1 MFEKESYK
9 YANEV
14 YGVEGSWCTNI
25 QEQACAIGFRAGA
38 GIVYNEA
45 KEIIKELLDALKDE
59 HSDYTFA
66 LKNTHSAL
74 QQAEQFL
81 KKEN

>member
-1 MFEKESYK
+1 MFEKKAEE
-9 YANEV
+9 YAEKV
-14 YGVEGSWCTNI
+14 YGLEGSLCTNI

-45 KEIIKELLDALKDE
+45 KEIIKELLDTLKNE
-59 HSDYTFA
+59 NSDYTFA
-66 LKNTHSAL
+66 LKNTHTIL
-74 QQAEQFL
+74 QHAEQFL